1 MAGSIQ
7 HQIDGKASGNN
18 PAIAASDTLSRWP
31 AWADTDLS
39 RPGGAIRALHAL
51 PFPVRADSLVTGRQ
65 DRAMPA

>member
-7 HQIDGKASGNN
+7 HQIDDKASGNN

-39 RPGGAIRALHAL
+39 PQAARSESLHAL
-51 PFPVRADSLVTGRQ
+51 PFPARADSLVTGRQ